1 MLLTSSLLQRVCNNF
16 MVIEVWNRIA
26 SQDHG
31 DQVKW
36 EENKQYLLFVCDM
49 CVCIHLCCMLVIVNP
64 TNAKTIILLFNDNS
78 VHLSETSLQILWK
91 TKIGN
96 VQR

>member
-1 MLLTSSLLQRVCNNF
+1 

-26 SQDHG
+26 SQDHA

-36 EENKQYLLFVCDM
+36 EENKQYLCGY
-49 CVCIHLCCMLVIVNP
+49 VCIYLCCMLVIVNP

-78 VHLSETSLQILWK
+78 VHLSETSLQMLWK
-91 TKIGN
+91 AKIGN

>member
-36 EENKQYLLFVCDM
+36 EENKRYKEYL
-49 CVCIHLCCMLVIVNP
+49 CVCIYLCCLLVIVNP
-64 TNAKTIILLFNDNS
+64 TNAKTIILFFNDHS
-78 VHLSETSLQILWK
+78 VHLSET
-91 TKIGN
+91 N
-96 VQR
+96 Y